1 MPRAHGRFIT
11 LEGIDGAGKSTHAVW
26 VAEQVRARG
35 HDVVSTR
42 EPGGTALGERLRG
55 LLLNEPMTRDTE
67 ALLMFAARR
76 EHLDLVIRPA
86 LERGAWVVC
95 DRFTDATY
103 AYQGGGHGMPMERIL
118 ALELWTHADCQPDL
132 TLLFDVP
139 AIVSRSRLVSAESA
153 GRALDKFE
161 REEASFFTRVRNA
174 YLERAKALPQRIRL
188 IDSTRSVEAVRAEVT
203 SHLDILGLGR

>member
-1 MPRAHGRFIT
+1 MSRAHGRFIT

-139 AIVSRSRLVSAESA
+139 AAVSRSRLDSAESA

>member
-1 MPRAHGRFIT
+1 MSRAHGRFIT

-139 AIVSRSRLVSAESA
+139 AAVSRSRLDSAEST

>member
-1 MPRAHGRFIT
+1 MSRAHGRFIT
-11 LEGIDGAGKSTHAVW
+11 LEGIDGAGKSTHAAW
-26 VAEQVRARG
+26 VAEQIRAGG
-35 HDVVSTR
+35 HDVVATR
-42 EPGGTALGERLRG
+42 EPGGTALGETLRG
-55 LLLNEPMTRDTE
+55 LLLNEAMTRDTE

-139 AIVSRSRLVSAESA
+139 AAVSRSRLDSAESA

>member
-1 MPRAHGRFIT
+1 MSRAHGRFIT

-26 VAEQVRARG
+26 VAEQIRARG

-103 AYQGGGHGMPMERIL
+103 AYQGGGHGMSMERIR

-139 AIVSRSRLVSAESA
+139 AAVSRSRLDSAEST

>member
-1 MPRAHGRFIT
+1 
-11 LEGIDGAGKSTHAVW
+11 
-26 VAEQVRARG
+26 
-35 HDVVSTR
+35 
-42 EPGGTALGERLRG
+42 
-55 LLLNEPMTRDTE
+55 
-67 ALLMFAARR
+67 
-76 EHLDLVIRPA
+76 
-86 LERGAWVVC
+86 
-95 DRFTDATY
+95 
-103 AYQGGGHGMPMERIL
+103 MPMERIL

-139 AIVSRSRLVSAESA
+139 AAVSRSRLDSAESA